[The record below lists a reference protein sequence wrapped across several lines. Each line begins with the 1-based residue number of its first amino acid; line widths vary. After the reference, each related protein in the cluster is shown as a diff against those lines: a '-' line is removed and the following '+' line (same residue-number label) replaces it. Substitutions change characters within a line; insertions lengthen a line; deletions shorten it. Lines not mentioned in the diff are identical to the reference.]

1 MTNEDDPLGLR
12 PLTARSVILSTLL
25 GTHPPRLGAGR
36 LVRVGALFGISEGTV
51 RVALSRMVA
60 AGDLGQP
67 DGCYELSERLRLR
80 QARQDE
86 SRSPS
91 TRAWDGAW
99 EVAIVTAERRPAAE
113 RAALREA
120 MAALRLAEIRE
131 GVWMRPDNLSRGR
144 PAVVAGQCAFLRA
157 VPEEDPA
164 RLAGSL
170 WDLPAWARHAR
181 ALQSAFDAAATISDR
196 FALAAAALRHLL
208 ADPLLPAGL
217 LPGDWPGD
225 GLRHR
230 YDLFEAE
237 FGALIRDHLRAADGP

>member
-1 MTNEDDPLGLR
+1 MTYEDDLLGLR
-12 PLTARSVILSTLL
+12 PMTARSVILSTLL
-25 GTHPPRLGAGR
+25 GTHPPRLRAGH
-36 LVRVGALFGISEGTV
+36 LVRVGALFGIPEGTV

-60 AGDLGQP
+60 AGDVAQREGH
-67 DGCYELSERLRLR
+67 YELSERLRLR

-86 SRSPS
+86 SRSPG
-91 TRAWDGAW
+91 TRRWDGGW

-131 GVWMRPDNLSRGR
+131 GVWMRPDNLRRAR
-144 PAVVAGQCAFLRA
+144 PPVVAGQCAFLRA

-164 RLAGSL
+164 ALAGSL
-170 WDLPAWARHAR
+170 WDLPGWARHAR
-181 ALQSAFDAAATISDR
+181 ALQGAFDAATTVADR

-230 YDLFEAE
+230 YDLFETE
-237 FGALIRDHLRAADGP
+237 FGSLVRDHL